1 MRVVL
6 TAAARRDL
14 AAADSYSIRS
24 FGAAHADRYM
34 EGLEAAITS
43 LAEMPLKGVLRVSR
57 GRELRCLIHQAH
69 LVFYLPLLDRVRIIR
84 VLDARRDWS
93 RWL

>member
-24 FGAAHADRYM
+24 FGAAQADRCM
-34 EGLEAAITS
+34 KGLEAAITS
-43 LAEMPLKGVLRVSR
+43 LAEMPLRGVLRVSK
-57 GRELRCLIHQAH
+57 GREVRCLIHQSH
-69 LVFYLPLLDRVRIIR
+69 LVFYQPLPDRVRIIR

-93 RWL
+93 RLL